1 MPEEVYIALDRDGK
15 FKSMDDVL
23 SETSPGVDDFVH
35 FFYHHK
41 DDHTSTVGQVTW
53 FMTDD
58 PNDPS
63 FRMVFYKFN
72 ADFHEY
78 YPGIHQYWRK
88 ITQCQFLQLQ
98 VSTRQDRSSK
108 QEIQGRW
115 WPRFN

>member
-1 MPEEVYIALDRDGK
+1 MRDFMPEEVYIALDRDGK

-41 DDHTSTVGQVTW
+41 DDQTSTVGQVTW

-58 PNDPS
+58 PNDPR

-72 ADFHEY
+72 ADFHM
-78 YPGIHQYWRK
+78 
-88 ITQCQFLQLQ
+88 
-98 VSTRQDRSSK
+98 STSAQINSRTPDIFRS
-108 QEIQGRW
+108 I
-115 WPRFN
+115 FNYVRPLST